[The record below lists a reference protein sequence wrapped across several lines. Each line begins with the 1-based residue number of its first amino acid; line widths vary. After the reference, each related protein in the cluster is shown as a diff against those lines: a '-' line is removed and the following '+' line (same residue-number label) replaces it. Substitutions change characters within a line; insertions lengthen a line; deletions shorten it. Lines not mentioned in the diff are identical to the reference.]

1 MLPEVP
7 TLGGDFPSF
16 SGGCMTADRGLVT
29 TGTLSAGIN
38 INMAISHSCWHK
50 HKMFDWMDLII
61 CLILVDYSYY
71 LSM

>member
-1 MLPEVP
+1 
-7 TLGGDFPSF
+7 
-16 SGGCMTADRGLVT
+16 MTADRGLVT
-29 TGTLSAGIN
+29 TGTLSAGIS

-50 HKMFDWMDLII
+50 HKMFDWMDLVI